1 MLGFLRRKKEKHG
14 PFVYLSEPT
23 FLYHTATERA
33 ILEIIQEKLG
43 SENIL
48 VPSDYGLRSTSHRI
62 KEAEHFVAVAVLGK
76 FTSLV
81 SRELKIAEENGVNVY
96 TLEIAREGDELVYV
110 FVDGVPE
117 GVEHLSD
124 EETMAFMRGF
134 LNEEFKDF
142 LTHGLL
148 VGSHKRSW

>member
-14 PFVYLSEPT
+14 SFVYLSEPT
-23 FLYHTATERA
+23 FLYHTRTEKA
-33 ILEIIQEKLG
+33 IVEIIHEKLG

-62 KEAEHFVAVAVLGK
+62 PEAEYFVAVAVLGK

-81 SRELKIAEENGVNVY
+81 SRELKIAEENGVEVY

-110 FVDGVPE
+110 FAEGVPE
-117 GVEHLSD
+117 GIEHLSD
-124 EETMAFMRGF
+124 GETMAFMKSF